1 MKYFS
6 IEKSVDRVHGLVDRA
21 APWSTVDRRHRARL
35 ELTGELAERCH
46 VAPKL
51 TAAAREGRGRRRGD
65 HNGQNWSGG
74 GEVAPA
80 AERNGT
86 RRRYSVLGGSGHG

>member
-6 IEKSVDRVHGLVDRA
+6 IENSVDRVHGLVDRA
-21 APWSTVDRRHRARL
+21 APWSTVDRRHQSSLRWRGEGEGNGA
-35 ELTGELAERCH
+35 ELTE
-46 VAPKL
+46 VKI
-51 TAAAREGRGRRRGD
+51 GRR
-65 HNGQNWSGG
+65 G

-86 RRRYSVLGGSGHG
+86 RRQCSVLGGSGHG